1 MTHRS
6 STSFHIHQFSLRN
19 TGKSTPT
26 GGREVQIAQI
36 HLILSFI
43 PKLKVCQNVQGFTN
57 NKISLF
63 LFAYIHKNKS
73 ELKRVI
79 PSPRIP
85 MTRAFLSPSSLFPQ
99 SHIPCSPDSFQIAA
113 NLVLFRAWLWNSSR
127 PLPLT
132 LDVHALLVLPCSAVL
147 GRSKVLRP
155 LCSHEQK
162 LSYDKSFCKETRLP
176 AVILLKLRTAKYI

>member
-1 MTHRS
+1 MPVNGNIIPFFGELLINDPSFIYIISHSPILSQKYREINSYRREGS
-6 STSFHIHQFSLRN
+6 SDSTDSF
-19 TGKSTPT
+19 
-26 GGREVQIAQI
+26 

-73 ELKRVI
+73 ELKCVI

-127 PLPLT
+127 PPPLN
-132 LDVHALLVLPCSAVL
+132 LDIHSLLVLPCSAVL
-147 GRSKVLRP
+147 GRRNLLRP
-155 LCSHEQK
+155 LCSHEQ
-162 LSYDKSFCKETRLP
+162 
-176 AVILLKLRTAKYI
+176 